1 MTIGIK
7 RERKIMNRMNELPEE
22 YQTVLNHLI
31 NHIASHPPM
40 YRENAIKRL
49 EPIIRENPYQDDIPG
64 LDRELLLNQI
74 RATDEAH
81 RRSPAAVRFRS
92 LMSKYSQAT
101 RKSK

>member
-1 MTIGIK
+1 
-7 RERKIMNRMNELPEE
+7 MNRLNELPEK

-31 NHIASHPPM
+31 DHLASHPPM
-40 YRENAIKRL
+40 YRANAIKRL

-64 LDRELLLNQI
+64 LDRELFLQQI
-74 RATDEAH
+74 RAADEAH